1 MFYFNLIY
9 EYKNIKPEQLFLDST
24 TFVKQIVLFIK
35 KKNRFIQII
44 YNITL
49 KHIT

>member
-24 TFVKQIVLFIK
+24 TFVKQIVLLIK
-35 KKNRFIQII
+35 KKRFIQII